1 MTKFSLLLLLVALL
15 SSLQAVHAADETSE
29 IIFWEEFYRLDYS
42 YDLEATNGPNEW
54 AQVDTVTN
62 EGEWDWYNYGH
73 PIFDLNIGF
82 NECGEGV
89 RPSPVNLFQDSLCT
103 DTHEIRTRQ
112 SQDGDCTRDNISFEL
127 TPYGLKAYYPWYENE
142 PCLRPTIQMD
152 GFEDFILVW
161 LELHVR
167 SEHVVDGRRYDAEL
181 QFVHMGTG
189 VNNGEMAIVTVLID
203 SSAKRDHAEFQ
214 WMLNQWATEVD
225 LQDSRCTASSSA
237 FGERLR
243 KRKLQPN
250 TQSRRSSVVYN
261 ANATSTTQEA
271 PSRRVQQNCKPDKFG
286 QGCEPLVPRKRMYPY
301 SMWPSIWYY
310 SYQGSITQ
318 PPCSAIVHWR
328 ILDEA
333 MLISRRQYKQLASLL
348 TSYKTLECEEGMSFT
363 SPKGENFRPLQQ
375 INSANQPVSHCQ
387 IADFSFDVF
396 EEGLV

>member
-1 MTKFSLLLLLVALL
+1 MTKFFLELLVALL
-15 SSLQAVHAADETSE
+15 SSLQAVHAADQTSDT
-29 IIFWEEFYRLDYS
+29 IFWEEIYRLDYS
-42 YDLEATNGPNEW
+42 YDLEATNGPNAW
-54 AQVDTVTN
+54 AQVDTVTD
-62 EGEWDWYNYGH
+62 EGEWGWYDNGH
-73 PIFDLNIGF
+73 PIFDLNIGV
-82 NECGEGV
+82 NQCGQDV

-112 SQDGDCTRDNISFEL
+112 SQDGDCTRDNVSFEL
-127 TPYGLKAYYPWYENE
+127 TPYGLKAYYPWYENQ

-189 VNNGEMAIVTVLID
+189 ANNSEMAVVSVLID
-203 SSAKRDHAEFQ
+203 SSAKNDHEEFQ

-225 LQDSRCTASSSA
+225 LQDSRCASASA
-237 FGERLR
+237 TGGRLR
-243 KRKLQPN
+243 KRVLQPI
-250 TQSRRSSVVYN
+250 TQSRSSTVYN
-261 ANATSTTQEA
+261 ATATSTTQEA
-271 PSRRVQQNCKPDKFG
+271 PSRRVQQDCKPDKFG
-286 QGCEPLVPRKRMYPY
+286 QGCEPLAPRKRMYPY

-328 ILDEA
+328 ILDEP

-348 TSYKTLECEEGMSFT
+348 TAYKTLACEDGMSFT

-387 IADFSFDVF
+387 ITDFSFDVF